1 MTWTFLYS
9 KDRVLLGSKSRDH
22 HRIEQYKV
30 SGEKSNRALFEIL
43 IVHHLKG
50 IALYLVGRSRYM
62 HNPYKVR
69 YSETP
74 TSEHRK
80 FGDIW
85 GYICIMKPGVL
96 EDTICKQWERGML
109 PHLLRSFFYRHYRAR
124 ALTAIPTNKLIIDL
138 IS

>member
-22 HRIEQYKV
+22 HGIEQYQV

-69 YSETP
+69 YCETP
-74 TSEHRK
+74 TSKHRE
-80 FGDIW
+80 FGDIR
-85 GYICIMKPGVL
+85 GYICIMKTGDF
-96 EDTICKQWERGML
+96 EDIECKQ
-109 PHLLRSFFYRHYRAR
+109 
-124 ALTAIPTNKLIIDL
+124 
-138 IS
+138 

>member
-50 IALYLVGRSRYM
+50 IALYLVRRSRYV

-69 YSETP
+69 NCETP

-80 FGDIW
+80 FGDIG
-85 GYICIMKPGVL
+85 GYICIMKTGVF
-96 EDTICKQWERGML
+96 EDIICKQWGRGMF
-109 PHLLRSFFYRHYRAR
+109 HLLGIFF
-124 ALTAIPTNKLIIDL
+124 L
-138 IS
+138 